1 MEELIGVLNYT
12 DLKVNSSGGGGDLS
26 NYYTKGE
33 TDNQIKK
40 SIDKIKVPTKVS
52 ELSND
57 AGYLTQHQ
65 DISNLATKSEVSAVE
80 NKIPAAYELP
90 TASATT
96 LGGVKVGSGLSITN
110 GVLSA
115 TGGGGVADS
124 VEWDKVQNKP
134 NFANVAT
141 SGDYNDLSNK
151 PTIPSVDGLASEAYV
166 NEKVAAIKVPSLDG
180 YAKTADLSTVATSGS
195 YNDLADKPTIPSTTG
210 LASEAYVNEK
220 VAAIVIPEVPTKV
233 SELEN
238 DSGYLTEHQSLA
250 EYAKK
255 TEIPAPYT
263 LPVATKT
270 TLGGVKVGAGL
281 AINDGVLSAT
291 GGGTADSVDWGNIEN
306 KPSFSTVATSGSYND
321 LLDKPVIPSTAGLAS
336 TEYVDA
342 KVGEIVI
349 PTVPTKV
356 SELENDAGYLTEHQ
370 SLAEY
375 AKKTDIPAPYT
386 LPTASTSTLGG
397 VKVDGNTITIADG
410 VISSVGGS
418 GGGTANVF
426 TGAGEDTITTEKTF
440 EDSSFSFNKAKFL
453 DNDKVKQ
460 YSYGWYKL
468 SSENSN
474 DWLDG
479 KSYYSSDEGSNW
491 RQLEKGSIQGGSTPY
506 GCQFKN
512 SAFYVSGT
520 LNTIIIK
527 YEKGAAGTAGL
538 VPAPTDSGKVLGSN
552 GEWISVNM
560 VSTINTGSGL
570 QSEKFNDNNNIASGK
585 YSHAEG
591 EQTETI
597 AEAAHAEGYK
607 TYANGN
613 YSHAEGK
620 STEAFGQGSHTEG
633 YNENYSAS
641 VSARGA
647 GSHIEGYASSQT
659 AVYAQNSG
667 IHIEGYTSNSVTR
680 WGYGKGAHIEG
691 WNTLTNTGTDAAHVE
706 GYYTIADAAY
716 HHIEGKYN
724 LQDGDAMYQHIAG
737 NGTSSNRS
745 NSHTLDWQGNAVFA
759 GTVSNSG
766 ADYAEYFEWLD
777 ENDNVDDRVGYIVT
791 LEGNKIKFANSEDD
805 VLGIVSGTAT
815 VLGDNAE
822 WEWQGKYLKDEF
834 GRKIIDW
841 VEHKST
847 TTIYNDDGTSEEKE
861 ISLGFFPEPRINPAY
876 NENEEYVN
884 RYWRPEWDAVG
895 LMGKLFVRDNGNCQV
910 GSYVKPDNGIAIP
923 SAEKTNMRVLKRV
936 NDNVIQVLLK

>member
-12 DLKVNSSGGGGDLS
+12 DLKVNSSGGGDLS

-40 SIDKIKVPTKVS
+40 SIDKIKVPTKIS

-151 PTIPSVDGLASEAYV
+151 PTIPSVEGLASEAYV

-195 YNDLADKPTIPSTTG
+195 YNDLSNKPTIPSIEG
-210 LASEAYVNEK
+210 LASETYVNEK

-238 DSGYLTEHQSLA
+238 DAGYLTTHQSLA
-250 EYAKK
+250 EYAKTTDLAQVAK
-255 TEIPAPYT
+255 T
-263 LPVATKT
+263 
-270 TLGGVKVGAGL
+270 
-281 AINDGVLSAT
+281 
-291 GGGTADSVDWGNIEN
+291 
-306 KPSFSTVATSGSYND
+306 GSYND
-321 LLDKPVIPSTAGLAS
+321 LADKPTIPSTAGLAS
-336 TEYVDA
+336 TEYVDL
-342 KVGEIVI
+342 KVGEIII

-375 AKKTDIPAPYT
+375 AKKTEIPAPYT

-410 VISSVGGS
+410 VISAKGGS
-418 GGGTANVF
+418 GGGTADVF
-426 TGAGEDTITTEKTF
+426 TGVGEDTITTEKTF

-491 RQLEKGSIQGGSTPY
+491 RQLEKGSIQGGAVPY
-506 GCQFKN
+506 GCQFNN

-538 VPAPTDSGKVLGSN
+538 VPAPTDNGKVLGSN

-591 EQTETI
+591 EQTEATT
-597 AEAAHAEGYK
+597 EAAHAEGYK

-620 STEAFGQGSHTEG
+620 STEAIGQGSHTEG

-641 VSARGA
+641 VSARGV
-647 GSHIEGYASSQT
+647 GSHIEGYASTLT
-659 AVYAQNSG
+659 AVYAQSSG

-847 TTIYNDDGTSEEKE
+847 TTIYNDDGTSKEKE

-895 LMGKLFVRDNGNCQV
+895 LMGKLFVRDNGSCQV
-910 GSYVKPDNGIAIP
+910 GGYVKPDNGIAIP
-923 SAEKTNMRVLKRV
+923 SEEKTNMRVLKRV

>member
-12 DLKVNSSGGGGDLS
+12 DLKVNSSGGGDLS
-26 NYYTKGE
+26 NYYTKAE

-40 SIDKIKVPTKVS
+40 SVDKIKVPTKVS

-80 NKIPAAYELP
+80 SKIPAAYELP

-151 PTIPSVDGLASEAYV
+151 PIIPSIE
-166 NEKVAAIKVPSLDG
+166 
-180 YAKTADLSTVATSGS
+180 
-195 YNDLADKPTIPSTTG
+195 G

-238 DSGYLTEHQSLA
+238 DAGYLTTHQSLAEYAKTADLAQVAKTGSYNDLIDKPTIPSTTGLATETYVNNKIAEIDIPTVPTNVSAFTNDAGYLTEHQSLA

-263 LPVATKT
+263 LP
-270 TLGGVKVGAGL
+270 
-281 AINDGVLSAT
+281 
-291 GGGTADSVDWGNIEN
+291 
-306 KPSFSTVATSGSYND
+306 
-321 LLDKPVIPSTAGLAS
+321 
-336 TEYVDA
+336 
-342 KVGEIVI
+342 
-349 PTVPTKV
+349 
-356 SELENDAGYLTEHQ
+356 
-370 SLAEY
+370 
-375 AKKTDIPAPYT
+375 
-386 LPTASTSTLGG
+386 TASTSTLGG
-397 VKVDGNTITIADG
+397 VKVDGSTITIADG

-418 GGGTANVF
+418 GGGTADVF
-426 TGAGEDTITTEKTF
+426 TGVGEDTITTEKTF
-440 EDSSFSFNKAKFL
+440 EDSSFSFDKVKFL
-453 DNDKVKQ
+453 DEQLVKQ
-460 YSYGWYKL
+460 IGYAWYQI
-468 SSENSN
+468 SSESQASWLNGKVRYSKNNGQTWTDSPITIYYNGSQMGCNSN
-474 DWLDG
+474 IN
-479 KSYYSSDEGSNW
+479 K
-491 RQLEKGSIQGGSTPY
+491 
-506 GCQFKN
+506 
-512 SAFYVSGT
+512 FYVDGV
-520 LNTIIIK
+520 LNTITIK

-538 VPAPTDSGKVLGSN
+538 VPAPTDNGKVLGSN

-560 VSTINTGSGL
+560 VSTIKTGSGAN
-570 QSEKFNDNNNIASGK
+570 SETFNDNNNKASGD

-591 EQTETI
+591 QNTQASGET
-597 AEAAHAEGYK
+597 AHAEGYRAQ
-607 TYANGN
+607 ANGN

-620 STEAFGQGSHTEG
+620 STCAQGTGAHTEG
-633 YNENYSAS
+633 YNSNYDGNTSYIAN
-641 VSARGA
+641 GA
-647 GSHIEGYASSQT
+647 GSHIEGYCTGYVFSYGDGAH
-659 AVYAQNSG
+659 V
-667 IHIEGYTSNSVTR
+667 EGYTNNSVSR
-680 WGYGKGAHIEG
+680 KCQGKGAHIEG
-691 WNTLTNTGTDAAHVE
+691 WNSTTNDGTDAAHVE

-841 VEHKST
+841 VEYKST
-847 TTIYNDDGTSEEKE
+847 TTIYNDDGTSKEKE

-895 LMGKLFVRDNGNCQV
+895 LMGKLFVRDNGSCQI
-910 GSYVKPDNGIAIP
+910 GGYVKPDNGIAIP

>member
-33 TDNQIKK
+33 TDSQIKK

-141 SGDYNDLSNK
+141 SGDYNDLINQ
-151 PTIPSVDGLASEAYV
+151 PTIPSVA
-166 NEKVAAIKVPSLDG
+166 
-180 YAKTADLSTVATSGS
+180 
-195 YNDLADKPTIPSTTG
+195 G

-238 DSGYLTEHQSLA
+238 DSGYLTEHQSL
-250 EYAKK
+250 ENYITKK
-255 TEIPAPYT
+255 
-263 LPVATKT
+263 
-270 TLGGVKVGAGL
+270 
-281 AINDGVLSAT
+281 DFAT
-291 GGGTADSVDWGNIEN
+291 GLDAQNT
-306 KPSFSTVATSGSYND
+306 STNALIRQVNERIDG
-321 LLDKPVIPSTAGLAS
+321 I
-336 TEYVDA
+336 
-342 KVGEIVI
+342 
-349 PTVPTKV
+349 TVPTKV

-375 AKKTDIPAPYT
+375 AKKTEIPAPYT

-397 VKVDGNTITIADG
+397 VKVDGSTITIADG
-410 VISSVGGS
+410 IISVKGGS
-418 GGGTANVF
+418 GGGTADVF
-426 TGAGEDTITTEKTF
+426 TGVGEDTITTEKTF
-440 EDSSFSFNKAKFL
+440 EDSSFSFDKAKFL
-453 DNDKVKQ
+453 DEQLVK
-460 YSYGWYKL
+460 
-468 SSENSN
+468 
-474 DWLDG
+474 
-479 KSYYSSDEGSNW
+479 
-491 RQLEKGSIQGGSTPY
+491 EKGYAWYQISNESQANWLNGKVRYSKNNGQEWIDSPITIYYNGSQM
-506 GCQFKN
+506 GCNCNINK
-512 SAFYVSGT
+512 FYVDGV
-520 LNTIIIK
+520 LNTITIK
-527 YEKGAAGTAGL
+527 YEKGAAGTTGL
-538 VPAPTDSGKVLGSN
+538 VPAPTDNDKVLGSN

-560 VSTINTGSGL
+560 VSTIKTGTGSN
-570 QSEKFNDNNNIASGK
+570 SETFNDYNNTASGN

-591 EQTETI
+591 QNTV
-597 AEAAHAEGYK
+597 ARGEATHAEGYR
-607 TYANGN
+607 TQAINN

-620 STEAFGQGSHTEG
+620 STYAFGTGTHTEG
-633 YNENYSAS
+633 YNLSYDGLTTYKAQGS
-641 VSARGA
+641 
-647 GSHIEGYASSQT
+647 GSHIEGYCQGSVISDG
-659 AVYAQNSG
+659 VGS
-667 IHIEGYTSNSVTR
+667 HIEGYTDTQVSR
-680 WGYGKGAHIEG
+680 RCYGKGAHIEG
-691 WNTLTNTGTDAAHVE
+691 CNSTTNDGTDAAHVE

-791 LEGNKIKFANSEDD
+791 LEGNKIRFANSEDD

-841 VEHKST
+841 VEYKST
-847 TTIYNDDGTSEEKE
+847 TTIYNDDGTSKEKE

-895 LMGKLFVRDNGNCQV
+895 LMGKLFVRDNGSCQA
-910 GSYVKPDNGIAIP
+910 GGYVKPDNGIAIP